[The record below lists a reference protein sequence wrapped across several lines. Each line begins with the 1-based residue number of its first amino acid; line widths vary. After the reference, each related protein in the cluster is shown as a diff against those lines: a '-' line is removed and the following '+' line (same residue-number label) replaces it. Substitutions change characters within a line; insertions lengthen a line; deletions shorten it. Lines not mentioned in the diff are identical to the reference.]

1 VSASEPPAL
10 LYIISVTVSVR
21 ILDYCPPA
29 GKPQSIG
36 VLAYCAATD
45 ALHVVFRDIDYISN
59 SFDREYLQALS
70 THIASLS
77 YELGPAKTF
86 SMLDESLSNLLRIS
100 YEADVE
106 VAENNIDAM
115 LSEILRA
122 RSSGA

>member
-1 VSASEPPAL
+1 M
-10 LYIISVTVSVR
+10 VSVR

-29 GKPQSIG
+29 GKPQFIG

-45 ALHVVFRDIDYISN
+45 ALHVVFRDIDYIRN

-70 THIASLS
+70 THIANLS

-100 YEADVE
+100 YEADDVE

-115 LSEILRA
+115 LNEILRA